1 MGKVVY
7 VPCDVC
13 AGEGYHEDRE
23 PPLDTRRVR
32 CEECDG
38 GGCRATCPE
47 CTDNITGNGTVIAGD
62 LDRVRGMLASWPND
76 LDAQAWMRAYECVE
90 THGMCPGCVAARED
104 DAAQERIAA
113 ATSASVRIV
122 EADDR
127 AHCMA
132 CERTIEPRAKML
144 TWPGK
149 HRLAFCD
156 ECRQNIARAVAS

>member
-1 MGKVVY
+1 MGKVIY
-7 VPCDVC
+7 EPCTTC
-13 AGEGYHEDRE
+13 GGEGSYEDKP

-32 CEECDG
+32 CEECG
-38 GGCRATCPE
+38 GDAVYACCPE
-47 CTDNITGNGTVIAGD
+47 CQDHIMGSGTVIAGD
-62 LDRVRGMLASWPND
+62 LDRVQAQLAEWPND

-90 THGMCPGCVAARED
+90 THGYCPGCVAARED
-104 DAAQERIAA
+104 EAAQERIAA
-113 ATSASVRIV
+113 ATSASVRVV

-127 AHCMA
+127 THCMA

-156 ECRQNIARAVAS
+156 ECRTNIVRAVAS